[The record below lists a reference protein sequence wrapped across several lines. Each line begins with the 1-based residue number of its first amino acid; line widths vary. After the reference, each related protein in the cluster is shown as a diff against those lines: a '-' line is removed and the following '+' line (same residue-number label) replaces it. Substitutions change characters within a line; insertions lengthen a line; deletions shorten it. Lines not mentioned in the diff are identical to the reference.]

1 MKPVY
6 ICRLSV
12 YYGQDR
18 DDQLR
23 PVTQRTREI
32 GIRIALGADRAH
44 VLGLV
49 TRTALSLAAVGILLG
64 VTVSLGATRL
74 LRSLLYGTSA
84 TDPAVFALGVVV
96 LLLGVAAAALIPAR
110 RATAIDPM
118 TALRAE

>member
-49 TRTALSLAAVGILLG
+49 TRTALGLAAVGI
-64 VTVSLGATRL
+64 
-74 LRSLLYGTSA
+74 
-84 TDPAVFALGVVV
+84 
-96 LLLGVAAAALIPAR
+96 LLGVAAAALIPAR
-110 RATAIDPM
+110 RATAVDPM